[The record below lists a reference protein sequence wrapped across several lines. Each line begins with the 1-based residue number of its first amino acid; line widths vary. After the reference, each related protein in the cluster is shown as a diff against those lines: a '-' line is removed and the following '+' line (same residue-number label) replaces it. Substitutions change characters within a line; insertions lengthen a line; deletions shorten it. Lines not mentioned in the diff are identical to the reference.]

1 MNVNMESKL
10 AGVEISLDL
19 PEGATWLDIL
29 EKVIDGLRAFGYQ
42 PPPTS
47 ELVNAMDEVHMNQH
61 D

>member
-1 MNVNMESKL
+1 MNVNMQSKDL
-10 AGVEISLDL
+10 GIEISIDL
-19 PEGATWLDIL
+19 SDEKTWLDVL

-47 ELVNAMDEVHMNQH
+47 ELVEAMDEVHAHRN